1 VYVFVDT
8 ETTGLPARRFAH
20 SYTEQDVWPRV
31 VSISWAIFQAK
42 DQTLKHVY
50 HIIQPCGFII
60 PDDATK
66 IHGITTEHALA
77 NGRPLSQ
84 VLQELTADV
93 KSHKPSLIIAHNI
106 AFDLPILLCEMS
118 RVKLDTPIKYI
129 PTYCT
134 MFSSTN
140 YCALPHPNGW
150 GYKWPRLS
158 ELHTKLFSV
167 GFTGGHDA
175 SQDVLACARCYFRLV
190 ELGLAQDYKFQVD
203 DICLPQADQG
213 EPEHIAV
220 TSEINDLLVK
230 IRAFAEDHAYFDT
243 RFLESVE
250 RQFRRRGC
258 LSPKQVSALR
268 NIINGWGMQGYR
280 RMAASESC

>member
-1 VYVFVDT
+1 MYVFVDT

-20 SYTEQDVWPRV
+20 YTEQDVWPSV

-42 DQTLKHVY
+42 DQPLKHVY

-118 RVKLDTPIKYI
+118 RVNLDAAIKHL
-129 PTYCT
+129 PTCCT
-134 MFSSTN
+134 MICSTRF
-140 YCALPHPNGW
+140 CALPHPNGG
-150 GYKWPRLS
+150 GYKWPRLL
-158 ELHTKLFSV
+158 ELHSKLFGV

-190 ELGLAQDYKFQVD
+190 ELGLAKESQFQVFD
-203 DICLPQADQG
+203 TYRSLADEG
-213 EPEHIAV
+213 EPKHTAV
-220 TSEINDLLVK
+220 ASEIKDLLVI
-230 IRAFAEDHAYFDT
+230 IRAFAVEHPYFDT
-243 RFLESVE
+243 TFLESVE
-250 RQFRRRGC
+250 RQYDRQGR
-258 LSPKQVSALR
+258 LSPKQVIALQ
-268 NIINGWGMQGYR
+268 NIINGWGMSEYR
-280 RMAASESC
+280 RMATSESW